1 MAVVWS
7 QCLLFKKSSEN
18 HPRSFARGLTRPP
31 SPLPKT
37 RSRKGDCLALRVANA
52 LQHRDDHNHLN
63 HNQPMNLRKFSFTTA
78 LIAAALSLAP
88 LHAEAPAAL
97 DGKKIAFMG
106 DSITEGGAAPN
117 GYVTLAIRGLAANG
131 IKATAIPA
139 GISGHKSNDM
149 LARLEKDVLAKKPD
163 FMTLSCGVNDVW
175 HGANGIPLD
184 KYKENIT
191 QIVDKCQ
198 AAGIKVV
205 ILTSTMIGEDQ
216 PNPNNQ
222 KLIAY
227 NDFLRALAKE
237 KKCLLADL
245 NADMQAGIAKA
256 GADKKGNLYTGDGVH
271 MNPLGNQMMAT
282 GVLKAFGLTAE
293 QLAKAKADW
302 DAPAPAAK

>member
-1 MAVVWS
+1 
-7 QCLLFKKSSEN
+7 
-18 HPRSFARGLTRPP
+18 
-31 SPLPKT
+31 
-37 RSRKGDCLALRVANA
+37 
-52 LQHRDDHNHLN
+52 
-63 HNQPMNLRKFSFTTA
+63 MNLRKFSFTTA
-78 LIAAALSLAP
+78 LIAAAITLSP

-97 DGKKIAFMG
+97 DGKKIAFLG

-163 FMTLSCGVNDVW
+163 WMTLSCGVNDVW

-198 AAGIKVV
+198 AAGNKVV

-245 NADMQAGIAKA
+245 NAEMQAGIAKA

-271 MNPLGNQMMAT
+271 MNPLGNQMIAT
-282 GVLKAFGLTAE
+282 GVLKAFALSNCSAVSPNALSTPVAII
-293 QLAKAKADW
+293 
-302 DAPAPAAK
+302 

>member
-1 MAVVWS
+1 
-7 QCLLFKKSSEN
+7 
-18 HPRSFARGLTRPP
+18 
-31 SPLPKT
+31 
-37 RSRKGDCLALRVANA
+37 
-52 LQHRDDHNHLN
+52 
-63 HNQPMNLRKFSFTTA
+63 MNLRKFSFTTA

-222 KLIAY
+222 KLAAY
-227 NDFLRALAKE
+227 NDFLKTLAKE